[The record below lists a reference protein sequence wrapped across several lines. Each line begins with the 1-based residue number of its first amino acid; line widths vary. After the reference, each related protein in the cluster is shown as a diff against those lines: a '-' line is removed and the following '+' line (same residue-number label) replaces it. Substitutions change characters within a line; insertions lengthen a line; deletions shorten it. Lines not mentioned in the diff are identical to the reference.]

1 MFQWLNGWF
10 DNTPKSKKDKI
21 KKAKADTAAEIVK
34 KVMPKSS
41 LMKLTKIQLEQMGR
55 ENGIELD
62 RRKTKEKL
70 VDRLHRRLSK
80 K

>member
-1 MFQWLNGWF
+1 MKLK
-10 DNTPKSKKDKI
+10 TTKEKDKN

-41 LMKLTKIQLEQMGR
+41 LMKLTKIQLEQLGR

-62 RRKTKEKL
+62 RRKTKDKL
-70 VDRLHRRLSK
+70 VARLHKTLSK